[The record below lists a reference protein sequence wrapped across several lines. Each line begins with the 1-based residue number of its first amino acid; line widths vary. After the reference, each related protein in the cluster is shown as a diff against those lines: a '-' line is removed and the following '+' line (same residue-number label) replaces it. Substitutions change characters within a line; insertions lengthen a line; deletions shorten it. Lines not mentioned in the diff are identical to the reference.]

1 MIFMVF
7 NKLTDTTNI
16 TNMYLYISTKEL
28 NFILSTVIRKKET
41 FMKVK
46 INQNELNKAINIVQK
61 AVSVRTPLP
70 ILSGILIE
78 AKNNMLILTATD
90 LDLGIKTYSPC
101 QIEEEGS
108 IVVQARLI
116 GDFVRK
122 LPSNSYVFIETMDNN
137 NMEIK
142 CLNSEINI
150 LGNSA
155 AEYPDNTFDNIGE
168 SFKIKAETLKDLIR
182 NTYFAAAQENIKPI
196 FTGCLIEIKN
206 KICTLVALDG
216 YRMAVKKE
224 EIDFDG
230 ELSIVVPSKT
240 LLEILRII
248 EDNKDDTEIT
258 VSESHISFKLG
269 STIIISN
276 LLEGKFIDYQG
287 IIKDNYISV
296 VKVNTEDIRDSIER
310 ASLLARDDKNNLI
323 ILDIKESKMQIN
335 SASEY
340 GNVEENIPIEK
351 DGEDLRIG
359 FNSKYILDYL
369 KMVDSENISLNL
381 IGKNNPCFIKEE
393 SDKENYIYMVLPVRI
408 S

>member
-1 MIFMVF
+1 
-7 NKLTDTTNI
+7 
-16 TNMYLYISTKEL
+16 
-28 NFILSTVIRKKET
+28 
-41 FMKVK
+41 MKIK

-61 AVSVRTPLP
+61 AVSLRTPLP

-101 QIEEEGS
+101 EIEEEGS
-108 IVVQARLI
+108 IVVQSRLI

-122 LPSNSYVFIETMDNN
+122 LPANTYVFIETKENN
-137 NMEIK
+137 NMEIR
-142 CLNSEINI
+142 CMNSEINI

-155 AEYPDNTFDNIGE
+155 AEYPDNTFDNEGE
-168 SFKIKAETLKDLIR
+168 TFKIKTETLKDLIR
-182 NTYFAAAQENIKPI
+182 HTYFAAAQENIKPI
-196 FTGCLIEIKN
+196 FTGCLFEIKN
-206 KICTLVALDG
+206 NLCTIVALDG

-224 EIDFDG
+224 QIDYDG
-230 ELSIVVPSKT
+230 EISIVVPSKT

-248 EDNKDDTEIT
+248 EENKEETEI
-258 VSESHISFKLG
+258 VISESHISFKIEN
-269 STIIISN
+269 TIIISN
-276 LLEGKFIDYQG
+276 LLEGKFIDYEG
-287 IIKDNYISV
+287 IIKDNYISL
-296 VKVNTEDIRDSIER
+296 VKVNTEDIRESIER

-323 ILDIKESKMQIN
+323 ILDIKDYNMQIN

-340 GNVEENIPIEK
+340 GNVEENISVEK
-351 DGEDLRIG
+351 DGEDIKIG

-369 KMVDSENISLNL
+369 KVIDSDMISLNL

-393 SDKENYIYMVLPVRI
+393 NEDKDKYYIYMVLPVRI